1 MLPAFEIVA
10 TRRPVDL
17 VAPRT
22 AVACPPGRLH
32 PLPRPA
38 PYAAMRADVAGD
50 VVVHERVELV
60 LASGEDRCV
69 GWWDPVSGTA
79 GLDVTAAG
87 QTTRHVSRRRGHV
100 AHRPSALG
108 LTLTGTHLTLFCRGD
123 DSWQAHARH
132 DLAGRCDTHAEG
144 WAAALHAGAPDAPTG
159 LLRDVVAGGF
169 GQLGLRDLRL
179 VTEPD
184 GTPVRWPDPTGDHLL
199 LSATSAGPGF
209 FDTAHTS
216 LWRLHPGT
224 LELQHTSD
232 LWFRRGGEQG
242 RTGVFGDHAT
252 HVVRD
257 GDTWLVATSTWGDFD
272 RVARPVRVVLAET
285 TADLCSGEH
294 VLDARDLPL
303 PTDGFRSVGVWDP
316 HLLRTGDGWRVGYVS
331 ARKYFTFH
339 PVLAAGPTLDD
350 LRVTAA
356 DTGRRATEGTTWLE
370 LDGRLR
376 VLASDGRDGAR
387 GARERFVVLDEEL
400 QEVGALDAPYPTNL
414 PWPTLA
420 RLEDGSWL
428 MVTFDGTPT
437 GGEILG
443 YGTHGDVVLMRSTS
457 DATTPTQD

>member
-1 MLPAFEIVA
+1 MLPPFEIVA
-10 TRRPVDL
+10 TQRPVDL

-22 AVACPPGRLH
+22 AVPCPPGQLH

-38 PYAAMRADVAGD
+38 PYAALRAVVAGD
-50 VVVHERVELV
+50 VAVQERVDLV
-60 LASGEDRCV
+60 LTSGEDRFV
-69 GWWDPVSGTA
+69 GWWDPVTGTVGLEVATA
-79 GLDVTAAG
+79 GR
-87 QTTRHVSRRRGHV
+87 TTRHVSRRAGHV
-100 AHRPSALG
+100 THRPTALA
-108 LTLTGTHLTLFCRGD
+108 LTLTGTHLTLFCRSEDG
-123 DSWQAHARH
+123 WQARARH
-132 DLAGRCDTHAEG
+132 DLAGRCDTHTEG
-144 WAAALHAGAPDAPTG
+144 WAAALHAGAPQAPTG

-169 GQLGLRDLRL
+169 GQLGLRDLRFVSTARGDL
-179 VTEPD
+179 VRD
-184 GTPVRWPDPTGDHLL
+184 GEHLL

-216 LWRLHPGT
+216 LWRLHPET
-224 LELQHTSD
+224 LALEHLSD
-232 LWFRRGGEQG
+232 LWFRRSGEQG

-272 RVARPVRVVLAET
+272 RAARPVRVVLAET
-285 TADLCSGEH
+285 TADLTSGEH

-350 LRVTAA
+350 LQVTAA

-400 QEVGALDAPYPTNL
+400 QEVGTLDAPYSTNL

-420 RLEDGSWL
+420 RLADDSWL
-428 MVTFDGTPT
+428 MATFDGTPA

-443 YGTHGDVVLMRSTS
+443 YGTHGDVVLMRSTP
-457 DATTPTQD
+457 DVGPPPQD